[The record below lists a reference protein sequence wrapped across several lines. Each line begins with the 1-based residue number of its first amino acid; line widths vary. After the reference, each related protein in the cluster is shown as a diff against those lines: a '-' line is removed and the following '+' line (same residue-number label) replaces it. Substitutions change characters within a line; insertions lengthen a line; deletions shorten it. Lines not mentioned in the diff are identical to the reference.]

1 MVRVYR
7 EVEVDVEVDL
17 DEFDDDDLIKEI
29 MSRGLSLN
37 TEYVSG
43 ERMRELLE
51 ALYEK
56 RRYGHDYQREL
67 DALIWYG
74 LGRM

>member
-7 EVEVDVEVDL
+7 EVEVDVDL
-17 DEFDDDDLIKEI
+17 EEFDDDELIKEI
-29 MSRGLSLN
+29 LSRGLSLN

-43 ERMRELLE
+43 DTLRELLE
-51 ALYEK
+51 AVYEK
-56 RRYGHDYQREL
+56 RRYGHNYQREL